1 METMENKEYLLSQIS
16 LFDELPMSDIKV
28 IDHMSVM
35 KPVKRGTVVL
45 SPLQPTR
52 ALFLLKKGQVRLYR
66 VNEQGRQFTIDIL
79 TDGNVFGQTESF
91 SLTDDDTY
99 VETMLDTYLCVLAK
113 EHFEVFLSQRPE
125 LAMKLLALLSEKL
138 KYTCDLSEHIALA
151 DVKSRVL
158 FLLLRLSD
166 RTRMQKG
173 DWRRVD
179 IRLTHAD
186 VATMVGAS
194 RETVSLVFSQL
205 RRSGILKKRLL
216 SYMLNPEE
224 ARKAMD
230 LPGLSEAESY

>member
-1 METMENKEYLLSQIS
+1 MENLENKEFLLSQIR

-35 KPVKRGTVVL
+35 RPVKRGTLIL
-45 SPLQPTR
+45 SPLQQTR

-66 VNEQGRQFTIDIL
+66 ANEQGRQFTIDIL

-99 VETMLDTYLCVLAK
+99 VEAMLDTYLCVMAK
-113 EHFEVFLSQRPE
+113 EQFEVFLAQRPE
-125 LAMKLLALLSEKL
+125 LAMKLLSLLSERL
-138 KYTCDLSEHIALA
+138 RYTCDLSQQIALA

-158 FLLLRLSD
+158 YLLLRLSD
-166 RTRMQKG
+166 RAPVQKG
-173 DWRRVD
+173 DWRRVNM
-179 IRLTHAD
+179 RLTHAD

-194 RETVSLVFSQL
+194 RETVSLVFSEL
-205 RRSGILKKRLL
+205 RKTGVLKKRLL
-216 SYMLNPEE
+216 SYMLNAEK

-230 LPGLSEAESY
+230 LPDLSEAESY